1 MLAAMEDDTYREL
14 KERNGEKKHLLDGL
28 GQLRRRLMELALWYG
43 LPYVEE
49 RLYSTVCPRCGA
61 KMAEER
67 GRFMRCPAC
76 GFGAHRDN
84 VPVIWAEKKY

>member
-1 MLAAMEDDTYREL
+1 M
-14 KERNGEKKHLLDGL
+14 
-28 GQLRRRLMELALWYG
+28 
-43 LPYVEE
+43 PYVEE

-67 GRFMRCPAC
+67 GRVMRCPTC

-84 VPVIWAEKKY
+84 APMTWRRRGTGG